1 MSFAKPLVSI
11 ITPVYN
17 GAKYIGELIES
28 IAAQDYPYIEH
39 LIIDDGSDDAGATVA
54 ILAQYPH
61 LRWWSRANK
70 GQYPTMNEGLDA
82 AEGEI
87 VCFISADDLMT
98 PGTARAIV
106 DEFRA
111 HPELDGVYGKMLW
124 MNADGSLRR
133 SQEIISRGP
142 LWFHRYKTFISHC
155 SLYMKKEA
163 LLHYDLYFD
172 TALRLTGDLDWI
184 IRITDAPLKI
194 GYVNKVLSKVRS
206 HPTQASQ
213 QNTPAMQAESRIV
226 YQRHGV
232 NQLWVKITLTIFHGI
247 MLLRNL
253 WVGWRAGGLQEIKAM
268 FAAKL
273 KRNTG

>member
-39 LIIDDGSDDAGATVA
+39 LIIDDGSDDDGATVA

-61 LRWWSRANK
+61 LRWWSRENK

-98 PGTARAIV
+98 PGAVRAIV

-124 MNADGSLRR
+124 MNADGSLHRA
-133 SQEIISRGP
+133 QEVITHAP
-142 LWFHRYKTFISHC
+142 LWVHRYKTFISHC
-155 SLYMKKEA
+155 SLYIKKTI
-163 LLHYDLYFD
+163 LMQNKLYFD
-172 TALRLTGDLDWI
+172 TTLRLAGDFDWI
-184 IRITDAPLKI
+184 IRIIAVPVKI
-194 GYVNKVLSKVRS
+194 GYVDRVLSKVRF
-206 HPTQASQ
+206 HAGQTSQ
-213 QNTPAMQAESRIV
+213 QNKAAMNQESRLL
-226 YQRHGV
+226 YQRYGIHQV
-232 NQLWVKITLTIFHGI
+232 LVKIVLLVAHWITIV
-247 MLLRNL
+247 RSL
-253 WVGWRAGGLQEIKAM
+253 WGGLKSGGVKEVGAM
-268 FAAKL
+268 ISEKL
-273 KRNTG
+273 MRDR